1 MPPDLI
7 PSDYAAWLE
16 AVNANDMPFTPSP
29 GAGPATP
36 SIPAFASPCLTQN
49 SRRLSWPSSYSD
61 TGRRHSFKVRFFMP
75 RTLPET
81 TAEG

>member
-16 AVNANDMPFTPSP
+16 AVNANGMPSTPSP

-36 SIPAFASPCLTQN
+36 SIPAFVSHAGSNLAPW
-49 SRRLSWPSSYSD
+49 RKPDRLLGTHIAVW
-61 TGRRHSFKVRFFMP
+61 
-75 RTLPET
+75 
-81 TAEG
+81 